1 MGRVLRSFVWARGV
15 GIAALLTG
23 LAYGQGAAVTE
34 PQTVV
39 DVLHQL
45 SNEADVIF
53 AGQVLAIRRPSD
65 GVVEVEFRVDQA
77 VRGCAAGTPFILR
90 EWAGIWAA
98 GSQRYRVGQRLLM
111 LLHGP
116 GAAGMSSPVGGL
128 DGAIPIRLGAA
139 ATALGDKATPLQL
152 PFVDLRWL
160 GVRLPRAVAYRSEI
174 SRPVQSGWLQEALVA
189 QKMERQMG
197 AVVGPGSIV
206 SAAPIVI
213 STNASSG
220 EGSVPAQQASVSV
233 VMEMLGSWERARH
246 VAP

>member
-1 MGRVLRSFVWARGV
+1 MGWVLRSFVWARGV

-45 SNEADVIF
+45 SNKADVIF

-77 VRGCAAGTPFILR
+77 VRGCAVGTPYILR

-139 ATALGDKATPLQL
+139 ATSLGDKATPVQL

-160 GVRLPRAVAYRSEI
+160 GVRLPRAVAYRDEI
-174 SRPVQSGWLQEALVA
+174 LRPVQAGGLQEAFVA
-189 QKMERQMG
+189 QRVEGQMG

-206 SAAPIVI
+206 SSAPIVM
-213 STNASSG
+213 STNAGSG
-220 EGSVPAQQASVSV
+220 EGSVPAQQASVSA